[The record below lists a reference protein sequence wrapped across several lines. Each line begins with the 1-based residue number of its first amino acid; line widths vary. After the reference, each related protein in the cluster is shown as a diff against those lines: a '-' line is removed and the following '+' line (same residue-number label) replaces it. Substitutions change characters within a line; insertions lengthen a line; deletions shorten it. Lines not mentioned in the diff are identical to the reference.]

1 MKCRRPEYN
10 HTSGQWAVWDFSYE
24 ENGERYYELHP
35 FWTFKEAI
43 DFWKSQTIY
52 LNTQKND

>member
-1 MKCRRPEYN
+1 MKCERPIYN
-10 HTSGQWAVWDFSYE
+10 PETKQWEVWDFAYVE
-24 ENGERYYELHP
+24 HGKRYYELHT

-43 DFWKSQTIY
+43 DFWKNQTIY

>member
-1 MKCRRPEYN
+1 MKCERPIYN
-10 HTSGQWAVWDFSYE
+10 PETKQWEVWDFSYE

-43 DFWKSQTIY
+43 DFLETNKLFT
-52 LNTQKND
+52 